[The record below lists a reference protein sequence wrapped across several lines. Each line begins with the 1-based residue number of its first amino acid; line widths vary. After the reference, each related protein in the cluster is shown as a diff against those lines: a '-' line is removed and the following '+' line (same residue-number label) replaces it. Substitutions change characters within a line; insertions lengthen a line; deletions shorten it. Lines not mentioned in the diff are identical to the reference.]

1 MNGPSTQ
8 ANRGEEVRERYWGAP
23 LLGVLF
29 IALAIAGFTI
39 GGEPPDF
46 DEGAQA
52 AVDFYT
58 DDKDSIEAGSLLGGL
73 GAIVLLFFAGVVR
86 SRLRETEGLRGT
98 LSAIAF
104 GGAIV
109 LATGLAI
116 DSTIN
121 FAAAEAADDLDPSGI
136 HTLSALW
143 QNDWI
148 PFAVGA
154 LTFVL
159 ATSVSIVRFGVL
171 AKWLGY
177 LGILLAILLAT
188 PLGEFV
194 FPVLGLWVIAL
205 SVMLAL
211 RDRKLAAGTPPAGG
225 ASPAAGAPTV

>member
-1 MNGPSTQ
+1 M
-8 ANRGEEVRERYWGAP
+8 RERHWWAP

-29 IALAIAGFTI
+29 IALVIASIAIA
-39 GGEPPDF
+39 GEPPDF

-58 DDKDSIEAGSLLGGL
+58 DDKDSVEAGSLLGAL
-73 GAIVLLFFAGVVR
+73 GAILLLFFAGVVR
-86 SRLRETEGLRGT
+86 SRLREAEEMRGT
-98 LSAIAF
+98 LSTIAF
-104 GGAIV
+104 GGAVV
-109 LATGLAI
+109 LATGIAL

-121 FAAAEAADDLDPSGI
+121 FAAAEAAGDLDPGGI

-148 PFAVGA
+148 PLAVGT

-159 ATSVSIVRFGVL
+159 ATSISILRFGVV

-177 LGILLAILLAT
+177 VGIALAILMAT

-194 FPVLGLWVIAL
+194 FPVVGLWVIAL

-211 RDRKLAAGTPPAGG
+211 RDRNLATGAPPAGQ
-225 ASPAAGAPTV
+225 ASPSAGAPTV